1 MEIRLSKTLVGPNI
15 ALHGGAGE
23 LEAYKDLRKAAL
35 ETVWQVSIIKSM
47 WATLEPKLTFRYPD
61 LATPLWNAFTI
72 LMLIERAIHTLVLQ
86 TQEEV
91 SSAQHQELLD
101 EVRLCHQR

>member
-15 ALHGGAGE
+15 ALHGGARE

-47 WATLEPKLTFRYPD
+47 
-61 LATPLWNAFTI
+61 
-72 LMLIERAIHTLVLQ
+72 
-86 TQEEV
+86 
-91 SSAQHQELLD
+91 
-101 EVRLCHQR
+101 